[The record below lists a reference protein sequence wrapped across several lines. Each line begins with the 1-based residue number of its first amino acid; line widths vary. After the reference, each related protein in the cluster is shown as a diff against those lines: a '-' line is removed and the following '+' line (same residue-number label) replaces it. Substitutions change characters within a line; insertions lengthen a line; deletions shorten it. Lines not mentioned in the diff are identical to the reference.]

1 LRDILILLIVVVLI
15 PVAAFHP
22 WLGIMG
28 WTVLSIANP
37 HRYAWAASHWPL
49 AAAVAI
55 ATLMG
60 LVLTRDRRDW
70 SVSPPTAV
78 LLAFMLWMCV
88 TLPFSISITDSLPMW
103 ERVMKID
110 LMILVAMVALTTRH
124 HVMALVWVLVASIG
138 IYGFKG
144 GLYTIATG
152 GAGRVWGPPG
162 SFIEG
167 NNELALALI
176 VTIPLMRF
184 LQLQAARAWVR
195 YGLTI
200 LMLLCTI
207 AALGT
212 QSRGALLALAAMAA
226 MLFARGGGRRLW
238 LGMVMVIVGTALI
251 AFMPATWD
259 QRMSTIIDYQRDS
272 SAMGRIN
279 AWWMAWNLAKDHFF
293 GGGYAIYDPATF
305 ARYAPNPGDVHA
317 AHSIFFQILGEHG
330 FVGLALFLLL
340 GYMIWRWAGWLR
352 RNARANPETQWAADL
367 GSLCQVSLVGFAVGG
382 AFLSLAYFDLP
393 YNLLVLVVVARRC
406 VRVPL
411 AARVAENLEPAAR
424 APQAARRAY
433 PTMTDQAR

>member
-1 LRDILILLIVVVLI
+1 MRDVLILSIVAILV
-15 PVAAFHP
+15 PVAMFRP
-22 WLGIMG
+22 WLGVMG
-28 WTVLSIANP
+28 WTILSIANP
-37 HRYAWAASHWPL
+37 HRYTWAASHWPL

-70 SVSPPTAV
+70 SISPPTAV

-88 TLPFSISITDSLPMW
+88 TLPFSFSISDSFDMW
-103 ERVMKID
+103 QRVMKID
-110 LMILVAMVALTTRH
+110 LMILAAMVALTTRRD
-124 HVMALVWVLVASIG
+124 VMALAWVLVASIG

-184 LQLQAARAWVR
+184 LQLQATRAWIR
-195 YGLTI
+195 HGLTI
-200 LMLLCTI
+200 LMLLSVI
-207 AALGT
+207 AAVGT
-212 QSRGALLALAAMAA
+212 QSRGALLALGAMAA
-226 MLFARGGGRRLW
+226 MLFMRGGGHRLS
-238 LGMVMVIVGTALI
+238 LGMVMAIVGTALI

-259 QRMSTIIDYQRDS
+259 QRMSTIVDYQQDS

-279 AWWMAWNLAKDHFF
+279 AWWMAWNLAKDRFF

-305 ARYAPNPGDVHA
+305 ARYAPNPADVHA
-317 AHSIFFQILGEHG
+317 AHSIFFQVLGEHG

-352 RNARANPETQWAADL
+352 RNARTNPETAWAADL

-406 VRVPL
+406 VD
-411 AARVAENLEPAAR
+411 
-424 APQAARRAY
+424 RRASFKN
-433 PTMTDQAR
+433 MEHVANARPALGSS

>member
-1 LRDILILLIVVVLI
+1 
-15 PVAAFHP
+15 
-22 WLGIMG
+22 
-28 WTVLSIANP
+28 
-37 HRYAWAASHWPL
+37 
-49 AAAVAI
+49 
-55 ATLMG
+55 
-60 LVLTRDRRDW
+60 
-70 SVSPPTAV
+70 
-78 LLAFMLWMCV
+78 
-88 TLPFSISITDSLPMW
+88 MW

-200 LMLLCTI
+200 LMLLCTV

-238 LGMVMVIVGTALI
+238 LGMVMVVVGAALI

>member
-1 LRDILILLIVVVLI
+1 LRDVLILLIVVVLV
-15 PVAAFHP
+15 PVAAFRP

-37 HRYAWAASHWPL
+37 HRYAWAASQWPL

-55 ATLMG
+55 ATLVG

-88 TLPFSISITDSLPMW
+88 TLPFSISISDSLGMW
-103 ERVMKID
+103 QRVMKID
-110 LMILVAMVALTTRH
+110 LMILVAMVALTTRR
-124 HVMALVWVLVASIG
+124 HVIALAWVLVASIG

-152 GAGRVWGPPG
+152 GGGRVWGPPG

-184 LQLQAARAWVR
+184 LQLQATRASMR
-195 YGLTI
+195 HGLSI
-200 LMLLCTI
+200 LMLLSVI

-212 QSRGALLALAAMAA
+212 QSRGALLALGAMAA
-226 MLFARGGGRRLW
+226 MMFIRGGGHRLS
-238 LGMVMVIVGTALI
+238 LGIVMAIAGTAVI

-259 QRMSTIIDYQRDS
+259 QRMSTIVDYQHDS

-293 GGGYAIYDPATF
+293 GGGYAIYDAATF
-305 ARYAPNPGDVHA
+305 ARYAPNPGDIHA

-340 GYMIWRWAGWLR
+340 GYMIWRLAGWLR
-352 RNARANPETQWAADL
+352 RNARGNPETAWAADL

-411 AARVAENLEPAAR
+411 EAQAGENLKVAERLAQSRRRSFSAMR
-424 APQAARRAY
+424 PQ
-433 PTMTDQAR
+433 